1 MSLTDCLC
9 FQYAS
14 GYGCTPPDKCTG
26 AANVSLAV
34 VDAFNHSII
43 DTLWTSDPLNKYSF
57 DAFKGYSPTVS
68 GGASGLAIGWPRQTQ
83 LALVLNNNKRN
94 LQIPTGNINMTIT
107 WGGKEP
113 GA

>member
-1 MSLTDCLC
+1 M
-9 FQYAS
+9 
-14 GYGCTPPDKCTG
+14 TPATCTG